1 MEAQMLETQ
10 VEPVPLA
17 QAAKRLG
24 LSWGQAWRLLL
35 TGRLC
40 GEKVSGRWF
49 VTGESVDAY
58 ARTQVNNASL

>member
-1 MEAQMLETQ
+1 MEAQMTTR
-10 VEPVPLA
+10 VESIPLA
-17 QAAKRLG
+17 QAAKELR

-35 TGRLC
+35 TGRLR

-58 ARTQVNNASL
+58 AQTQLNASL